1 MPQWRRATSSAVDE
15 GAAGSATEGAVSSPV
30 TAETAGTTTAVILQ
44 DPNNRDYAEAVW
56 SGRVAWGADMPPAD
70 GGDGDREADDR
81 PPRRVAEEA
90 GHEMMPGGRNRF
102 PPRGRAPAPPPPPK
116 GVGKGVMVQMPRQM
130 HPNEVH
136 AVVMTLMQGQTI
148 PLQYG
153 QWVQWDVSS
162 WVDIA
167 HSYRYGVLFG
177 VQVEVDYPRV
187 GLRQRMP
194 TVPGVNASLPLQPK
208 QVPVE
213 TVSASRETTE
223 EECDPGVPFEHGMI
237 QPGPRAKQPPQQWLL
252 RDQRQTVP
260 KGQPPIP
267 KMGLQA
273 GQPPIPQMGRLA
285 GTMQS
290 SMAASSS
297 MAREVLECTRTELK
311 GKFSRAD
318 GNWRPWWLCEAST
331 TKSAD
336 NGPSREA
343 TGDGGH
349 LELYAQDRLERCEL
363 RAGQAGSVAT
373 SDKGLRPVL
382 RFARPVHSTSHGGD
396 RRRTCYG
403 GNPR

>member
-1 MPQWRRATSSAVDE
+1 
-15 GAAGSATEGAVSSPV
+15 
-30 TAETAGTTTAVILQ
+30 
-44 DPNNRDYAEAVW
+44 
-56 SGRVAWGADMPPAD
+56 
-70 GGDGDREADDR
+70 
-81 PPRRVAEEA
+81 
-90 GHEMMPGGRNRF
+90 MMPGGHNRI
-102 PPRGRAPAPPPPPK
+102 PPHGRAPAPPPPPK
-116 GVGKGVMVQMPRQM
+116 GSGKGVMAQTPRQM

-273 GQPPIPQMGRLA
+273 GQPPIPQMGRPA

-290 SMAASSS
+290 STAASSS
-297 MAREVLECTRTELK
+297 TAREVLGAPGLSSKASSPGQMETGGHGGYARL
-311 GKFSRAD
+311 
-318 GNWRPWWLCEAST
+318 RPPSQQT
-331 TKSAD
+331 M
-336 NGPSREA
+336 GPAERPLVTEA
-343 TGDGGH
+343 TLSYMLRFAG
-349 LELYAQDRLERCEL
+349 EL
-363 RAGQAGSVAT
+363 RAERGQLAGAP
-373 SDKGLRPVL
+373 SDLGLRPVV
-382 RFARPVHSTSHGGD
+382 RPARPEQPPVTVEIDDAPATVEVDDGEDGQISVTS
-396 RRRTCYG
+396 RSSS
-403 GNPR
+403 